1 MHLTKIEISNIRS
14 LDEYT
19 LEFPR
24 GNNSA
29 VITGDNGVGKTT
41 FLRCLAMSLCDESSA
56 AALFRELRGK
66 FISNKSRNTGGIIK
80 LYLRTKNYEH
90 YIIETKIESMRKFEK
105 LSQTL
110 YKRIRQ
116 KHYSI
121 INSNDFPWGQIFV
134 CGYGAGM
141 RTLGTS
147 SIDHYAPI
155 DAVYTLFRYD
165 EPLLNP
171 ELFLRRVKDEDC
183 QRRSKISPPGRSK
196 TSPLNVMRY
205 AVLGGCPGSP

>member
-90 YIIETKIESMRKFEK
+90 YIIETKIES
-105 LSQTL
+105 
-110 YKRIRQ
+110 
-116 KHYSI
+116 H
-121 INSNDFPWGQIFV
+121 
-134 CGYGAGM
+134 
-141 RTLGTS
+141 
-147 SIDHYAPI
+147 
-155 DAVYTLFRYD
+155 
-165 EPLLNP
+165 
-171 ELFLRRVKDEDC
+171 
-183 QRRSKISPPGRSK
+183 
-196 TSPLNVMRY
+196 
-205 AVLGGCPGSP
+205 